1 MIKGRKKLP
10 CARSPR
16 PSHCLGRRARPA
28 CGRRTPWRK
37 PGRAGPFT
45 DAQAQAGQALYM
57 SRCASCHDAGGETAR
72 LFGAS
77 FTDVWKTRTTRDLYA
92 RIKTTMPFN
101 DPGSLS
107 EAAAASVVGVCS
119 QDQRGR
125 GRHRRLH
132 PNDCGGDQQHHRGAG
147 GAAIRRADP
156 YAGYVSLSGM
166 PAATGITV
174 PGTVANYTPVTEEM
188 LLHPPAADWLMHYQ
202 NYAGWSH
209 SPLKQINT
217 KNVQQS
223 AASLGLVDGRWRA
236 PADHAPGA

>member
-1 MIKGRKKLP
+1 MIKGRQEAFLR
-10 CARSPR
+10 AFAAAIT
-16 PSHCLGRRARPA
+16 LGAA
-28 CGRRTPWRK
+28 GTAGLWAAGAMAQTK
-37 PGRAGPFT
+37 TAGPFT
-45 DAQAQAGQALYM
+45 DTQAQAGQAIYNG
-57 SRCASCHDAGGETAR
+57 RCASCHDSGGEAAR

-107 EAAAASVVGVCS
+107 EAAAASVVAYI
-119 QDQRGR
+119 
-125 GRHRRLH
+125 LKA
-132 PNDCGGDQQHHRGAG
+132 NGAVAG
-147 GAAIRRADP
+147 TADFTPTTAVAINSIIAAQAAGNKAADP
-156 YAGYVSLSGM
+156 YANYVSLSGM

-217 KNVQQS
+217 KNVQHS
-223 AASLGLVDGRWRA
+223 AASLGLVAGRWRA
-236 PADHAPGA
+236 PGDHAPGA